1 MTTSEVLL
9 FAPAASAEFGQRVA
23 RQMGCTLAP
32 LEEREYE
39 GGEHKVRPLVG
50 VRGRHVF
57 VIQSLS
63 GDDTASANDRL
74 CRMLFLIAA
83 LKDSGAARVSACT
96 PYLCYGRKDRRT
108 KERDPVMSRYVAQLF
123 EAIGTDHVLALD
135 AHNVAAFENAFRCP
149 VDHLE
154 AAPMFADQIARE
166 AGDAPLTI
174 VSPDFGG
181 AKRAQRLQELLA
193 VRTGRSVEFAV
204 HEKRRSDGVV
214 SGDLLMGPVQNRH
227 VVIVDDLIAAG
238 DTILRAVQ
246 ACRAAGARRVDACA
260 THGVFTP
267 ESSRLLGP
275 GGPDRLYVSDSILP
289 TRLVA
294 GEGQRAPVVVPVSQ
308 LFAAAIDR
316 LAHGGSVTALREM
329 EPRRR

>member
-1 MTTSEVLL
+1 M
-9 FAPAASAEFGQRVA
+9 AAE
-23 RQMGCTLAP
+23 MGCTLAP

-63 GDDTASANDRL
+63 GDEAASANDRL

-83 LKDSGAARVSACT
+83 LKDSGAARVTACT

-135 AHNVAAFENAFRCP
+135 AHNIAAFENAFRCP

-154 AAPMFADQIARE
+154 TAPMFADQLARE
-166 AGDAPLTI
+166 VGDAAVTI

-193 VRTGRSVEFAV
+193 ARLGRPVDFAV

-214 SGDLLMGPVQNRH
+214 SGDLLMGPVQDRH

-238 DTILRAVQ
+238 DTVLRAVR

-260 THGVFTP
+260 THGVFTE

-275 GGPDRLYVSDSILP
+275 DGPDRLYVSDSILP
-289 TRLVA
+289 IRLVA
-294 GEGQRAPVVVPVSQ
+294 GAGQRAPVVVAVSQ
-308 LFAAAIDR
+308 LFAAAIGR
-316 LAHGGSVTALREM
+316 LINGGSVTALREM
-329 EPRRR
+329 EPRQR